1 MGALSG
7 AGLRR
12 LVALWCGWLALW
24 EVVTVWAAVVWLR
37 WTEHLAWVGLWSV
50 RAVLYALAA
59 RWLWRHERRGVWLA
73 ASLLVAV
80 QVLYLLPF
88 VDHAENQLLRRV
100 GSQLALPCLAA
111 AAWSRRR
118 EAGGG

>member
-50 RAVLYALAA
+50 RAVLYAVLTSVRAIRSARQPAVLSKLACTWA
-59 RWLWRHERRGVWLA
+59 AISRGDIPA
-73 ASLLVAV
+73 AT
-80 QVLYLLPF
+80 PF
-88 VDHAENQLLRRV
+88 PMIAP
-100 GSQLALPCLAA
+100 S
-111 AAWSRRR
+111 
-118 EAGGG
+118 